1 MKKPFMS
8 GYRTYDTSGGSGSPR
23 QWRAAFN
30 ARMGM
35 DEARQRVGRDNP
47 HDILGVSVRATAAEI
62 KSAYRKLARACHPDF
77 CHVHG
82 LSQAVATELF
92 KKLTAAYTVLSGGA
106 R

>member
-1 MKKPFMS
+1 MKKPFMA
-8 GYRTYDTSGGSGSPR
+8 GYRTYDTSRGRGGPR
-23 QWRAAFN
+23 QWRSAFH

-35 DEARQRVGRDNP
+35 DEARGVVGDRSP
-47 HDILGVSVRATAAEI
+47 HTILGVPGGATVAEI

-82 LSQAVATELF
+82 LPQAVATELF